1 MSTSARELRKAHAR
15 HASNAVSTVV
25 VRNIETASAHEL
37 SVRSALVPMGKI
49 KEVNLM
55 ELEGD
60 RQSWALVTFADEASA
75 KRSASKVQRKAYGCT
90 VSLSWKV
97 SMVPVVEMLKLQMHF
112 MPASLDDDSSRVK
125 LIREAFDKGISPTAL
140 YTWRTSP
147 ESLAKAQH
155 DESER
160 RLLEIEAINAGKTV
174 KQIVAPSASEVALG
188 EERRKKQLERRK
200 KVLGYEALVDES
212 SGARHWGGDTL
223 NRLVRD
229 IGRQKRVPKAW
240 TVPAPTPSTSELQAE
255 SERLKVAAS
264 SLRVLSKLT
273 PTRKPTPPPPKPK
286 KRRLAIQLPNA
297 VQAPTWPRST
307 GLGRSNPRVVFDVP
321 HRNPYEPNEAYTAAK
336 RGKIRAKWKGA
347 IQSSVNVIAGWRH
360 DDNCIV
366 VTDPAIVQLLI
377 LCGVSETHTS
387 AAEIGRKQSSKSG
400 FSGRGS
406 RAVAENVEL
415 RVPKSMLRTRTVFQK
430 LVLYAV
436 EHPNLKPLLDS
447 LREGGHEVKNGP
459 WITKLREKTAAIKM
473 SCPDGRQSLRAARG
487 SHLAEDSGDESETG
501 SEPEPGLGHELPD
514 VNAQAAEL
522 LQDGDADTAL
532 HLIDDWLGR
541 HNEAGGHPP
550 ERHPSTGPE
559 VHLLTLRS
567 KALVATG
574 EYARSNYDAMK
585 LLAIRPSNPRPHV
598 LLAAA
603 HVDRANDEPGEFFR
617 ATECLL
623 DATGINP
630 TAVHRQSLQNGYAGV
645 RHDRHYRNELYRAH
659 HQFPT
664 QDFIRSAMNTAHD
677 MNAKDDGPKVHH
689 VQKKYDWMSVDVS
702 DLVMQQHRMRI
713 GLLKMAGDVDGVTPT
728 ETNDLLRSMT
738 AEQLPRQMINQ
749 VRAMCEDGEID
760 ENDRE
765 VLEDL
770 APPDKFENLSS
781 LVELLESMEQKVLAI
796 FRHYC
801 YLISAGGSGVN
812 ERSDAVSSAQFTAFV
827 KDCKMLEGHHA
838 LAKSAV
844 DQIFLRAMFLR
855 GGPDGLGVKNKKA
868 AEDVAAR
875 QGFLEKRK
883 KEKEAD
889 AISRTASL
897 GKKSFGSSHTLGSD
911 GTQRALELYEFTGA
925 MVRLANRRYPNMIGK
940 GLAAKFDRF
949 TDEVL
954 DKMEAGGIHN
964 LEELMASRDIKK
976 VLNAYN
982 TKLTRIFEVFAKA
995 DTSVESV
1002 LSSRGSKNIR
1012 SAAAHTINMKE
1023 FEQFAEDAGLVQ
1035 ASKKATKLREHDDG
1049 PKVPQQTTRSDGT
1062 PFLITRQ
1069 NLHDVFVE
1077 VNLDDDLYDDQDA
1090 ENEAD
1095 EIIYD
1100 EFNECLVLLSQ
1111 LQLSQKAAEITVP
1124 PPKTFQPEQVAMELN
1139 DLLKSMLSELA
1150 LKRKELRGI
1159 DRVRKDDGSTDGDND
1174 GDAEASGLL
1183 RLAYEQAATT
1193 QGRRAGGVT
1202 WTKLPWKQRP
1212 SVPLRPPTTVE
1223 DSDVRSSGGA
1233 VTPEAAR
1240 PITQRELNLH
1250 TVPALEKLAR
1260 NSKAIPDEDV
1270 DEVMKDPPA
1279 QKERLIDLL
1288 TKAAAV
1294 SFREAYIAEH
1304 GEPPPADLFVDRR
1317 PTGKKATSKKKK
1329 AKSGKK
1335 KKR

>member
-1 MSTSARELRKAHAR
+1 MHAR

-25 VRNIETASAHEL
+25 VRKIEEASAHEL
-37 SVRSALVPMGKI
+37 SVQAALVPMGKI

-55 ELEGD
+55 ELKGD
-60 RQSWALVTFADEASA
+60 RQSWALVTFADEVSA
-75 KRSASKVQRKAYGCT
+75 KRSTSRVQRKAYGCT
-90 VSLSWKV
+90 TALSWKV
-97 SMVPVVEMLKLQMHF
+97 SMVPVVELLKLQMHF
-112 MPASLDDDSSRVK
+112 VPAALDDDSSRVQ
-125 LIREAFDKGISPTAL
+125 LIREALDKGISPSAL

-155 DESER
+155 DASER
-160 RLLEIEAINAGKTV
+160 RLLEIAAISAGKTV
-174 KQIVAPSASEVALG
+174 KQIIAPSPSEIALK
-188 EERRKKQLERRK
+188 EARRKKQLERRK
-200 KVLGYEALVDES
+200 KVLGYEAQVDES

-229 IGRQKRVPKAW
+229 IDRVKKVQKAW
-240 TVPAPTPSTSELQAE
+240 TVPAPTPSTSKLQE
-255 SERLKVAAS
+255 EKERLKVAAS
-264 SLRVLSKLT
+264 KLRALSKLT

-286 KRRLAIQLPNA
+286 KGHLTVQLPNA

-307 GLGRSNPRVVFDVP
+307 DLGRSNPRVVFDVP
-321 HRNPYEPNEAYTAAK
+321 HRNPYVQGETDASSE
-336 RGKIRAKWKGA
+336 RRKIRAKWKGA
-347 IQSSVNVIAGWRH
+347 IQANVNLIAGWRH
-360 DDNCIV
+360 DDDCIV
-366 VTDPAIVQLLI
+366 VTDPAIIQLLI
-377 LCGVSETHTS
+377 LCGVSELHTS
-387 AAEIGRKQSSKSG
+387 AAEISRKPSSKSG
-400 FSGRGS
+400 STGQGS
-406 RAVAENVEL
+406 HAVPENVEL
-415 RVPKSMLRTRTVFQK
+415 RVTKSILRARTVFQK

-436 EHPNLKPLLDS
+436 DHPNLKPLLDS
-447 LREGGHEVKNGP
+447 LREGGRKIEKGP
-459 WITKLREKTAAIKM
+459 WITKLREKTAAIKT
-473 SCPDGRQSLRAARG
+473 SCPDGRPSLRAARS
-487 SHLAEDSGDESETG
+487 SHAAEESEDESETS

-514 VNAQAAEL
+514 LNARAAEL
-522 LQDGDADTAL
+522 LQNGDADTAL

-541 HNEAGGHPP
+541 HHEAGGHPP

-603 HVDRANDEPGEFFR
+603 HIDRANHESGEFFR

-623 DATGINP
+623 DATGISP
-630 TAVHRQSLQNGYAGV
+630 AAVHRQSLQHGYTGV
-645 RHDRHYRNELYRAH
+645 RQDRHYRNELHRAH
-659 HQFPT
+659 HEFPT
-664 QDFIRSAMNTAHD
+664 QDFIRSAMDTAHD
-677 MNAKDDGPKVHH
+677 MSARDDGTKVKH
-689 VQKKYDWMSVDVS
+689 VHKKYDWTRVDVS

-728 ETNDLLRSMT
+728 ETKDLLRTMT

-760 ENDRE
+760 EHDTQ

-781 LVELLESMEQKVLAI
+781 LVDLLESMEQKILAI

-812 ERSDAVSSAQFTAFV
+812 ERSDAVSSAQFTMFV

-838 LAKSAV
+838 LAKSVV

-855 GGPDGLGVKNKKA
+855 GGPDGLGATSKKVSD
-868 AEDVAAR
+868 DVAAR

-883 KEKEAD
+883 KEKDAD
-889 AISRTASL
+889 TISRTASL
-897 GKKSFGSSHTLGSD
+897 GQKGSGPSHTLGSD

-964 LEELMASRDIKK
+964 LEELMASREIKN
-976 VLNAYN
+976 VLNNYN
-982 TKLTRIFEVFAKA
+982 TKLTRIFEVFAKT
-995 DTSVESV
+995 DTSVGST
-1002 LSSRGSKNIR
+1002 LGSRPSKNIR

-1023 FEQFAEDAGLVQ
+1023 FEQFAEDAGLIQ
-1035 ASKKATKLREHDDG
+1035 ASKKAMNLQERDDG
-1049 PKVPQQTTRSDGT
+1049 PQVPPKTTRNDGT
-1062 PFLITRQ
+1062 PFLLTRQ

-1095 EIIYD
+1095 EIVYD

-1111 LQLSQKAAEITVP
+1111 AQLSHKAAKIVIP
-1124 PPKTFQPEQVAMELN
+1124 PPKTFKPEEVAVEL
-1139 DLLKSMLSELA
+1139 DDVLRSMLSELA

-1159 DRVRKDDGSTDGDND
+1159 DRVRKEAGPSDDNND
-1174 GDAEASGLL
+1174 AGGEEGSGLL
-1183 RLAYEQAATT
+1183 HLAYEQAAAT
-1193 QGRRAGGVT
+1193 QGRRAGGVA
-1202 WTKLPWKQRP
+1202 WTRLPWKQRP
-1212 SVPLRPPTTVE
+1212 SVPLHPTSTNE
-1223 DSDVRSSGGA
+1223 ASARRGSGGA

-1270 DEVMKDPPA
+1270 DEVMKESSA
-1279 QKERLIDLL
+1279 QKERLIGLL
-1288 TKAAAV
+1288 TEAAAA
-1294 SFREAYIAEH
+1294 SFREAYLADY
-1304 GEPPPADLFVDRR
+1304 GEPPPADLLLDQRQTGKI
-1317 PTGKKATSKKKK
+1317 PTSKKQKTGKKKHK
-1329 AKSGKK
+1329 
-1335 KKR
+1335 